1 MVGVVTRRPGLVVD
15 RNGAFLRVTPADDP
29 RTALVVDR
37 EVRETRRLRV
47 RVGAFRLLV
56 PLADG
61 VELRPEEAFEAS
73 AVAHARQYRPDAKRT
88 VGAADP
94 GGTVVST
101 PSGTCRGFTSAAAP
115 SVFIPSG
122 TNRRTSPTENT
133 RRRNTMTDLR
143 EHAVDIHEQF
153 SDSLDVSVDEIETRL
168 ETLVS
173 EYRVPIDE
181 AERSIVSSYLDEAG
195 MDRDDLSGGGGE
207 SATVADIDTPEQWL
221 DLTVKVVDLW
231 EPGADSIAQVGL
243 LGDETGTV
251 KFTKWAKSDLPELDE
266 GAVYRLEGVVTDEYQ
281 ERFSVKLNSA
291 TTIEELDAEIEV
303 GDDSTEVEGALVDI
317 QSGSGLIKRCPD
329 DDCTRVLQNGRCSE
343 HGDVEGEFDLR
354 IKGVLDDGEGIH
366 ETIFDQESTEE
377 LTGIT
382 LDEAQQMAMDALDT
396 EVVVEEMRETVLG
409 RYYRVAGPTLGRYV
423 LANDIERLGAPT
435 DAERVLIKARSI

>member
-1 MVGVVTRRPGLVVD
+1 
-15 RNGAFLRVTPADDP
+15 
-29 RTALVVDR
+29 
-37 EVRETRRLRV
+37 
-47 RVGAFRLLV
+47 
-56 PLADG
+56 
-61 VELRPEEAFEAS
+61 
-73 AVAHARQYRPDAKRT
+73 
-88 VGAADP
+88 
-94 GGTVVST
+94 
-101 PSGTCRGFTSAAAP
+101 
-115 SVFIPSG
+115 
-122 TNRRTSPTENT
+122 
-133 RRRNTMTDLR
+133 MTDLR

-153 SDSLDVSVDEIETRL
+153 SDSLDVGVDEIETRL

-173 EYRVPIDE
+173 EYRVPVDE

-195 MDRDDLSGGGGE
+195 MDRDDLSGGAGE
-207 SATVADIDTPEQWL
+207 SATVADIDAPEEWL

-251 KFTKWAKSDLPELDE
+251 KFTKWAKSDLAELDE

-291 TTIEELDAEIEV
+291 TTIEELDADIEV

-354 IKGVLDDGEGIH
+354 IKGVLDDGEEIH
-366 ETIFDQESTEE
+366 ETIFNQESTEE

-409 RYYRVAGPTLGRYV
+409 RYYRVSGPTLGRYV

-435 DAERVLIKARSI
+435 DTDRVLIKARSI